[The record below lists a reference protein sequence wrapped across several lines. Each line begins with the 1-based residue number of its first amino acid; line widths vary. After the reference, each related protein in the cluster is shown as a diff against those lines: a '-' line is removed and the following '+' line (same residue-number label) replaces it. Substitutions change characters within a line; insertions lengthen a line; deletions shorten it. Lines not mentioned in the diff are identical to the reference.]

1 MIIKVVTYKPAG
13 TNAKSVRAKQ
23 RTARNAGAQ
32 LAHYIIAGERLNM
45 AELGFEATAVNTHG
59 DNPSVLA
66 MNAASYVTE
75 EVAGRP
81 GRVVSL
87 ESSHLIGDDSQD
99 WIDQMA
105 CHAEAAG
112 LDRVFHIIYSHRPD
126 EPVTPAM
133 MRRHRHIIRR
143 VMNLQH
149 SPGLGAMHGDE
160 DHDHFHDLV
169 VAVDGPDG
177 KPPKVG
183 QGWRVEAAH
192 IAVAICEF
200 RSRLEPEPM
209 RRYVADETGVYHF
222 LTDTKVADPNGRI
235 LLDRK
240 AMRTMQI
247 EHDRIVRTTNE
258 IGRLTHDMDWP
269 EEQILEKLVRPRI
282 RKARNWQEVH
292 RNLARIG
299 VRYVVTGNTASVEFN
314 KPQDSEKA
322 AFGLSSF
329 YPRAALG
336 KLEDRFKQTFE
347 PAHDDIWVRPF
358 IAPRYEQEKPD
369 LDGKA
374 ERKVAREEA
383 KELEAYRAAQAK
395 SDRDALNAAH
405 LRDTYNA
412 ASKKLA
418 EADREEKAAIRA
430 VKKRVVRRPKGS
442 DQPLEAEPDT
452 IPEGMFWGEPSFH
465 RAPDRQKEAEEEEEF
480 ERRYRLRR
488 RRFSVEYFL
497 GDQVAFVAYRHTIA
511 VHTNSKKAQLD
522 ALRLAESKFGVVKV
536 FGSAA
541 FKDEMI
547 ALAREHDIRI
557 DAKQLQAY
565 ERKLQSRRRAEE
577 RHVALEPSRDPPQR
591 GKMIAF
597 APMRPIDVDERDER
611 NRRIKALNGMEL
623 QFMRTRNQ
631 IEDEDNR
638 GPNPKPTSL
647 CPAMRKLDAMN
658 RDTMLLASS
667 RYEREGVRYLDD
679 EVLMTILGS
688 RKHVALR
695 PEMQQRLEAIA
706 LIQARKRETICAA
719 LATGAAE
726 IRGGELV
733 AASRTLDWAS
743 PFYAAQ
749 KSDPV
754 FQRMT
759 IDADR
764 GHIDLSHVDV
774 SVRPELAV
782 WREARGSPEK
792 PDLADAVATELFLT
806 TAPEQRDALFKVM
819 TNEEGRAFR
828 LTEGQIM
835 EAYRGDIYRGKGES
849 DHQWKQR
856 QRNATR
862 IFDRRSPYR

>member
-1 MIIKVVTYKPAG
+1 MIIKIVTYKPAG
-13 TNAKSVRAKQ
+13 AIAKSTRAQQ
-23 RTARNAGAQ
+23 RIARNAGAQ
-32 LAHYIIAGERLNM
+32 LAHYIVAGERPDM
-45 AELGFEATAVNTHG
+45 AELGFELTAINTHG

-66 MNAASYVTE
+66 LNAGAYVTE
-75 EVAGRP
+75 EIAGQS
-81 GRVVSL
+81 GRVVSI
-87 ESSHLIGDDSQD
+87 ESSHLIGDDRQD
-99 WIDQMA
+99 WINQMA

-133 MRRHRHIIRR
+133 MSRHRHIIRR
-143 VMNLQH
+143 VMNLQN

-160 DHDHFHDLV
+160 SHDHFHDLV

-200 RSRLEPEPM
+200 TSRLEPEPM

-240 AMRTMQI
+240 SIRTMQI
-247 EHDRIVRTTNE
+247 EHDRIVRTANE
-258 IGRLTHDMDWP
+258 KGRLTHDLDWS
-269 EEQILEKLVRPRI
+269 EEQILETLVRPRI
-282 RKARNWQEVH
+282 ENASNWEELH

-299 VRYVVTGNTASVEFN
+299 VRYVVTGNTARVEFN
-314 KPQDSEKA
+314 KLHDSEKS

-336 KLEDRFKQTFE
+336 KLQTRFEEKFK
-347 PAHDDIWVRPF
+347 PAPDDLWVRPF
-358 IAPRYEQEKPD
+358 IAPCYEQEKPD

-383 KELEAYRAAQAK
+383 EELETYRAAQAK

-405 LRDTYNA
+405 LRDKFNA

-418 EADREEKAAIRA
+418 EAVREEKAAIKAIKKRA
-430 VKKRVVRRPKGS
+430 VRKPKVS
-442 DQPLEAEPDT
+442 DQPPQAEPDT
-452 IPEGMFWGEPSFH
+452 IPEGMLWGEPSFH
-465 RAPDRQKEAEEEEEF
+465 RKSDHQKDAEEEEEL

-488 RRFSVEYFL
+488 QRFGVEYFL
-497 GDQVAFVAYRHTIA
+497 GDQIAFVAYRHSIA
-511 VHTNSKKAQLD
+511 VHTNDKKARLD

-557 DAKQLQAY
+557 DEKQLRAY
-565 ERKLQSRRRAEE
+565 ERKLQTRKSAQEHR
-577 RHVALEPSRDPPQR
+577 VALEPSHDPPLP
-591 GKMIAF
+591 GKPVAF
-597 APMRPIDVDERDER
+597 APMQPIDIEERDER
-611 NRRIKALNGMEL
+611 NRRIEALNGMEL

-647 CPAMRKLDAMN
+647 GAAMRKLDAMN

-679 EVLMTILGS
+679 EILMASLGPNE
-688 RKHVALR
+688 HAALR

-706 LIQARKRETICAA
+706 LIQTRKRETICAA
-719 LATGAAE
+719 LTSGAAE
-726 IRGGELV
+726 IKDGELV
-733 AASRTLDWAS
+733 AASSTLEWAS

-754 FQRMT
+754 FQRMI

-764 GHIDLSHVDV
+764 GHVDLVYVDV

-782 WREARGSPEK
+782 WREARESPEK
-792 PDLADAVATELFLT
+792 PDLADEVATELFLT
-806 TAPEQRDALFKVM
+806 TTPKQRDALFKTM
-819 TNEEGRAFR
+819 SDEEGRAFR
-828 LTEGQIM
+828 LTKGPII
-835 EAYRGDIYRGKGES
+835 EAYRGYIYRGKDEN
-849 DHQWKQR
+849 DRRWEDR

-862 IFDRRSPYR
+862 IFNPRSPYR